1 MPKVATKISSE
12 VCNTLTLLL
21 KQTFF
26 FSSDPLRVR
35 KVKIM
40 QKKGS
45 GERVSSVSH
54 LNWEKTRN
62 CLKCSFHIRIYP
74 LKLYQLN

>member
-12 VCNTLTLLL
+12 VCNALTLLL

-40 QKKGS
+40 QKKGER
-45 GERVSSVSH
+45 GEGVQ
-54 LNWEKTRN
+54 
-62 CLKCSFHIRIYP
+62 CFP
-74 LKLYQLN
+74 LKLGENKKLLEV